1 MMKIFLI
8 LLVTSVIVIGGP
20 KEDLLQVRN
29 ETHFKLTTER
39 LALVK
44 KDTDL
49 SILHNNILRTH
60 GKLAAALAKHPEMK
74 KNEKLKEP
82 ALSKLK
88 LKLIDSDEDLRDLK
102 AVLVQRH
109 RKLEVLMMKN
119 KRIKELTDRV
129 FALDARLAKMK

>member
-74 KNEKLKEP
+74 KNPKSAAEMKSSAHRLHFLPQPVQFTELAPNQFIAMLKKP
-82 ALSKLK
+82 RIT
-88 LKLIDSDEDLRDLK
+88 LIRLR
-102 AVLVQRH
+102 
-109 RKLEVLMMKN
+109 
-119 KRIKELTDRV
+119 
-129 FALDARLAKMK
+129 